1 MCIYVLKYGVSDGV
15 HQLPE
20 IPNLSLGL
28 EVQFLPSDDN
38 PQVSAEFKKVT
49 NRQGLESA
57 MTS

>member
-20 IPNLSLGL
+20 ILNLSLGL

-49 NRQGLESA
+49 NRRGLESA